1 MSERRLVAVS
11 TCAGVLAGVGLSWL
25 WRRLA
30 RRRQLIAAATATK
43 TPGPFDMASKL
54 SLVARAKRAAPL
66 RELMQRCWDQKADA
80 RPSAEQ
86 VVDLLQEMRSRHSLE
101 YQWNMPA
108 AHWGSLSRSPSMSPS
123 MQRVYQGELHVRGG
137 VAKAVLRV
145 QG

>member
-1 MSERRLVAVS
+1 MYAYGLVLWALCTGRLPLHERTREEFV
-11 TCAGVLAGVGLSWL
+11 
-25 WRRLA
+25 R
-30 RRRQLIAAATATK
+30 AAAEGTDLHPRTDCI
-43 TPGPFDMASKL
+43 T
-54 SLVARAKRAAPL
+54 AAPL